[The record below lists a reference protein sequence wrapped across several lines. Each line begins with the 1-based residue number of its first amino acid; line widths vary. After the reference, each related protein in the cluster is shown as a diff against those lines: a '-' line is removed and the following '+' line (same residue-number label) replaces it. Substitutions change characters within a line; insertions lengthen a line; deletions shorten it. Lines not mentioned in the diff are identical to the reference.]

1 MQKISK
7 YIIPTLLI
15 VVTWAKAGLAG
26 DWIFYTISTVT
37 IYILFLSHNSQTIKK
52 STLILYIPIIIICI
66 LFSAS
71 YFNPSFKKLSNK
83 EWVELGVQE
92 SISNEINIAKAQM
105 ALKGFD
111 KIYKY
116 SESNPK
122 LSIALFYHLKNE
134 YYDKFNV
141 NNSPVD
147 NLIIKYQKF
156 IELKIIDFLPTLP
169 FKSKEFIT
177 EFVHFAFQILFGVA
191 VFYHIKTLKHI
202 RNIILI
208 ISYNGGLIALLGI
221 FQKLNYTPGENL
233 KEIWGIWDTPE
244 PRYFFASFTYKNHW
258 ACYAIITIYMAIA
271 LLFHEYRKDSYSY
284 FRKPKVIF
292 LFLTVINLLISIP
305 LSGSRSGTL
314 IIFSS
319 LILFVLYFSFK
330 KYRGNF
336 KKLTISALSIIFTL
350 ICTIWVVS
358 KFHKKTTDEMLNN
371 TKIQIDST
379 LLGNYPLRLMLW
391 HDILDQISEKP
402 ILGYGFNSYQ
412 AINPKYQSKEV
423 RDQRNI
429 VLNNAH
435 HEFTP
440 LIGYAHNDW
449 LEKISEFG
457 LIGIGPFIIYLYMII
472 SVFTKGKSETSRIL
486 IIGSICY
493 LVYSFI
499 DFPSRTP
506 CSLLTFSLNVGLAL
520 KYNYLVLNNYS
531 SLKL

>member
-1 MQKISK
+1 
-7 YIIPTLLI
+7 
-15 VVTWAKAGLAG
+15 
-26 DWIFYTISTVT
+26 
-37 IYILFLSHNSQTIKK
+37 
-52 STLILYIPIIIICI
+52 
-66 LFSAS
+66 
-71 YFNPSFKKLSNK
+71 
-83 EWVELGVQE
+83 
-92 SISNEINIAKAQM
+92 
-105 ALKGFD
+105 
-111 KIYKY
+111 
-116 SESNPK
+116 
-122 LSIALFYHLKNE
+122 
-134 YYDKFNV
+134 
-141 NNSPVD
+141 
-147 NLIIKYQKF
+147 
-156 IELKIIDFLPTLP
+156 
-169 FKSKEFIT
+169 
-177 EFVHFAFQILFGVA
+177 
-191 VFYHIKTLKHI
+191 
-202 RNIILI
+202 
-208 ISYNGGLIALLGI
+208 
-221 FQKLNYTPGENL
+221 
-233 KEIWGIWDTPE
+233 
-244 PRYFFASFTYKNHW
+244 
-258 ACYAIITIYMAIA
+258 
-271 LLFHEYRKDSYSY
+271 
-284 FRKPKVIF
+284 
-292 LFLTVINLLISIP
+292 
-305 LSGSRSGTL
+305 
-314 IIFSS
+314 
-319 LILFVLYFSFK
+319 
-330 KYRGNF
+330 
-336 KKLTISALSIIFTL
+336 
-350 ICTIWVVS
+350 
-358 KFHKKTTDEMLNN
+358 MLNN

-391 HDILDQISEKP
+391 HDILDQILEKP